1 MGTKEKVQVFEAM
14 KFSRD
19 SSIKTQVNVVREM
32 PLTIFLN
39 GREIVT
45 LLCMGEY
52 LKGLAVGFLK
62 SEGFLKEKRDIKS
75 IQVDEKKCQVK
86 VKTYSHAEM
95 GIKPLR
101 KRTITSGAGKGQTFH
116 NVMEAFQLKRIESH
130 LTITSRQTLK
140 LMKRLGE
147 LSEVYKLTRGA
158 HNTVLATP
166 KQIILFRTD
175 IGRHNCLDMINGEC
189 FLEEIPTNDKVLVTS
204 GRITSEMLI
213 KTGDMGVPIVI
224 SRSAPTTLA
233 LSLAQEIGITV
244 IGSVRGGNIYVY
256 TNPQRVILD

>member
-1 MGTKEKVQVFEAM
+1 MGTKKKVQVFEAM

-32 PLTIFLN
+32 PLAIFLN

-95 GIKPLR
+95 GIKSLR

-116 NVMEAFQLKRIESH
+116 NVMEAFQSKRIESH

-140 LMKRLGE
+140 LMKILGE

-158 HNTVLATP
+158 HNTALATP
-166 KQIILFRTD
+166 EQIILFRTD

-189 FLEEIPTNDKVLVTS
+189 FLEGIPTNDKVLVTS

-244 IGSVRGGNIYVY
+244 IGSVRGENIYVY